1 MFYGLNSGWLLLMIV
16 STVIG
21 LATQGYIN
29 STFRK
34 WSRVPLE
41 SGKSGAQVAREILD
55 SNGLTNVGIQ
65 TIGGQLT
72 DNYDPRSK
80 VLSLSQPVYGTA
92 SVSAAGVAAH
102 ESGHAIQDAKGYVW
116 GAVRSSLVPVA
127 SFGSNAAWV
136 LIFIGLFLRAAGSF
150 GQTLML
156 LGILLYAAA
165 VLFQLVTLPVEFDA
179 SRRAVVA
186 LQATGQYS
194 AEQLTGVRQVL
205 TAAGLTYVAGAL
217 IAILQLLYL
226 IGLSRRN

>member
-41 SGKSGAQVAREILD
+41 SGKSGAQIAREILD
-55 SNGLTNVGIQ
+55 ANGLSEVGIK

-80 VLSLSQPVYGTA
+80 TLSLSEPVYGAA

-102 ESGHAIQDAKGYVW
+102 ESGHAIQDATGYVW

-127 SFGSNAAWV
+127 GFGSNAAWV
-136 LIFIGLFLRAAGSF
+136 LIIIGIFLRAAGSI
-150 GQTLML
+150 GQTLIL

-179 SRRAVVA
+179 SRRAVA
-186 LQATGQYS
+186 SLQATGQYS
-194 AEQLTGVRQVL
+194 AQQ
-205 TAAGLTYVAGAL
+205 
-217 IAILQLLYL
+217 
-226 IGLSRRN
+226 